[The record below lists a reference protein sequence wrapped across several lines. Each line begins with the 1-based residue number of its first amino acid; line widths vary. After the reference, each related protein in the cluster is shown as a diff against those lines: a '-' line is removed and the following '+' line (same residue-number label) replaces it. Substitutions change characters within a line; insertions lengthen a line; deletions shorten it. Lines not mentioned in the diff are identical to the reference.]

1 MQPPHAPSWA
11 CPPKRRRRNAALSI
25 AGFVCLVA
33 GMLLSTRAEADEARL
48 REVHIALVGKLAR
61 EPSLPERF
69 SSWFDAARYR
79 VSVREQPV
87 LDTEKV
93 LSPPPDA
100 AVYVWVTLR
109 SDTEARLYFATA
121 SADRP
126 ALYALREL
134 RLDSGLD
141 EVAAERLSQIVHLS
155 ALALFDGQGEHERV
169 EVARRLEEAAS
180 ANPATAAAR
189 QPPPPAVAP
198 PPPPVPPPALQPA
211 REPPRPVPEATASFF
226 DFGVGYALSPRT
238 DEGLWHGPALHA
250 GLHFRVG
257 FLLEF
262 EGQGFLPTEQDI
274 QSVRLRFWGLGLG
287 VGAGWSL
294 RGNSGWCLSGA
305 LGPRVEIVSYQ
316 PLATFVDTIEPVA
329 GDVELRPEVGLTG
342 RLGVSG
348 ARLGAG
354 LFARAAYA
362 LTRTHYDV
370 RTTTSER
377 EIAAPSRFL
386 PSVGLEL
393 TF

>member
-1 MQPPHAPSWA
+1 V
-11 CPPKRRRRNAALSI
+11 
-25 AGFVCLVA
+25 FVCILA
-33 GMLLSTRAEADEARL
+33 GSLLSTRAQADAARL

-61 EPSLPERF
+61 EPALPERF
-69 SSWFDAARYR
+69 TSWFDAAQYR
-79 VSVREQPV
+79 VTVGEQPL

-121 SADRP
+121 SAERP

-134 RLDSGLD
+134 TLDSGLD

-169 EVARRLEEAAS
+169 EVARRLEEEVP
-180 ANPATAAAR
+180 ANPATAPAR
-189 QPPPPAVAP
+189 PLPPPPAAPPPLPPVSPAPAPARP
-198 PPPPVPPPALQPA
+198 PPPPP
-211 REPPRPVPEATASFF
+211 PEAPAPSF
-226 DFGVGYALSPRT
+226 DFGVGYGLSPRS

-250 GLHFRVG
+250 GVHFRIGAV
-257 FLLEF
+257 LEL
-262 EGQGFLPTEQDI
+262 EAQGFLPTEQDI
-274 QSVRLRFWGLGLG
+274 ESVRLRFWGVGFG
-287 VGAGWSL
+287 AGAGWGF
-294 RGNSGWCLSGA
+294 RWGSGWSLSGA
-305 LGPRVEIVSYQ
+305 LGPRVEVVSYQ
-316 PLATFVDTIEPVA
+316 PLTTFVDSITPVA
-329 GDVELRPEVGLTG
+329 GDVELRPEVGVTG

-362 LTRTHYDV
+362 LNRTHYDV
-370 RTTTSER
+370 KTDTSER

-386 PSVGLEL
+386 PTLGLEL